1 MRFERRCKGV
11 AQARAIFKRGRQSSH
26 ANTWELFVDAAMRE
40 YICNK
45 EERTCRNIFDKGLK
59 SFGSEIQF
67 VLKYLDFVTTTNDDI
82 NTRVIFE
89 KVLSDDNGLSSQH
102 ALLVWNKFL
111 EFEYSR
117 GNLSAMHKVEKRRAM
132 AYPDQHCH
140 TGLAQLARRCRFHHL
155 WPCGPAELSLLGIDQ
170 DSTGGSSG
178 ASVEVVKKN
187 GGGGGGSTGGRGK
200 DDRPEVRDVVFSLA
214 RFVCT
219 NAFLHCKI
227 FMMICTYT
235 CVDYAFVYHAVEFI
249 MHLPPYMLCLCT
261 HAHTQ
266 ANKQPV
272 QEPKRPSVPLPPMPR
287 ALQELVDALPS
298 GPLPAGLP
306 GPNPEEMVN
315 MLNQIMIPPRFYNPP
330 QTMSVGANLIPG
342 SATGGGNKNQG
353 GRHSGGGAKR
363 SKRDDDD
370 TKVVPFCALLYKK
383 SAYIYTCMKIYLYI
397 YIYAYIYYVI

>member
-1 MRFERRCKGV
+1 MYIYIYLYIFIYIYNLVQCYETMCEKMPGPLVYIHYMRFERRSKGV

-187 GGGGGGSTGGRGK
+187 GAGGGGSTGGRSK

-214 RFVCT
+214 RFVCAK
-219 NAFLHCKI
+219 AFLRCKI
-227 FMMICTYT
+227 DYMQLDMRRLCICIP
-235 CVDYAFVYHAVEFI
+235 CARVHHPSAALHAVSV
-249 MHLPPYMLCLCT
+249 
-261 HAHTQ
+261 HACAHARKQ
-266 ANKQPV
+266 AAGT
-272 QEPKRPSVPLPPMPR
+272 R
-287 ALQELVDALPS
+287 AKKTERAATADAARTS
-298 GPLPAGLP
+298 RA
-306 GPNPEEMVN
+306 
-315 MLNQIMIPPRFYNPP
+315 
-330 QTMSVGANLIPG
+330 
-342 SATGGGNKNQG
+342 
-353 GRHSGGGAKR
+353 
-363 SKRDDDD
+363 
-370 TKVVPFCALLYKK
+370 C
-383 SAYIYTCMKIYLYI
+383 
-397 YIYAYIYYVI
+397 